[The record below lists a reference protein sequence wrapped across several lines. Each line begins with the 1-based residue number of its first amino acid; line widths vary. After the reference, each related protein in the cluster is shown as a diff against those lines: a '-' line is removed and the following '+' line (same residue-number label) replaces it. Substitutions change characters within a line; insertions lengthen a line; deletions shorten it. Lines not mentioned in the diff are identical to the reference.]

1 MRNSSGLTA
10 AAFAVMAAGALVLLS
25 GCISSERAWRNSPA
39 GSGEIRVRFDNQT
52 VNVWPLYYHNDDF
65 TSVQV
70 EITGGTVFSPRFLFS
85 SGAVRS
91 ASSDRYGEPPPTKR

>member
-1 MRNSSGLTA
+1 MRNSRGLTA
-10 AAFAVMAAGALVLLS
+10 AAFAAMAAGALVLLS

-65 TSVQV
+65 TSVLW
-70 EITGGTVFSPRFLFS
+70 PLFDLDS
-85 SGAVRS
+85 RGFAVRPLYCQEGNE
-91 ASSDRYGEPPPTKR
+91 A